1 MDRIQT
7 KNIKK
12 KQRIVGKSGKERK
25 KEEGKEKGRREKG
38 RKGGK
43 EKKEKRKRSILIR
56 SETM

>member
-43 EKKEKRKRSILIR
+43 EKKEKRKRSILI
-56 SETM
+56 